1 MGRESGKSSMHTDV
15 ACLICYLCHSLKDC
29 CKSCGGVPNFS
40 FHPALKN
47 RLGRHGRLRVTHFQ
61 RLNHLK
67 VRQPD
72 GYPLQL
78 GLILFQSP
86 SSKCSWVSSKLPEKV
101 YSLEA
106 AHTFL
111 MYSGKKI
118 YISRRWG
125 SAEAFQENFYAT
137 KASSLF
143 PGDFSDKIRWAITII
158 CEYAYTPDYIIK
170 KRFIINGFPMKWI
183 SCFNHVFN

>member
-1 MGRESGKSSMHTDV
+1 MHTDV
-15 ACLICYLCHSLKDC
+15 ACLICYLCYSLKDC

-47 RLGRHGRLRVTHFQ
+47 RPGRHGRLRVTHFQ

-67 VRQPD
+67 VGQPD

-86 SSKCSWVSSKLPEKV
+86 SSKCSQVSSKLPEKV
-101 YSLEA
+101 YSSEA

-111 MYSGKKI
+111 MYSGKKSTFHVDKVQLRHSKKTFTQQRLVL
-118 YISRRWG
+118 YSLMISQIRYSELLPSSVNMPTLQIILSRKG
-125 SAEAFQENFYAT
+125 S
-137 KASSLF
+137 S
-143 PGDFSDKIRWAITII
+143 
-158 CEYAYTPDYIIK
+158 
-170 KRFIINGFPMKWI
+170 
-183 SCFNHVFN
+183 